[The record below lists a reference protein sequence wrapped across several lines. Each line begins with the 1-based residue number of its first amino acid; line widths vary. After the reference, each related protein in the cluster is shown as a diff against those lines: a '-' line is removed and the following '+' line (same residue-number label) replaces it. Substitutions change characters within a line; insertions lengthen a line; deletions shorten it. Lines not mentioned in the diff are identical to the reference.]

1 MSHRSKTTEEFAGQT
16 FDCVVTVCDNAREA
30 LPLFSGGEKDGASQ
44 FFRSVEFKGTDEE
57 VTAGVRAIRDEIK
70 AWITRTFGVNGGVK
84 VRIPEA
90 FKALGD
96 PVRLEIV
103 RRLVGR
109 ELCVCDI
116 LEAFKLSQPTV
127 SHHLKVLKYAGL
139 VTDRKDG
146 KWVYYRLNGERIGQM
161 MDVLGELNFGGP
173 IEPRRCGEEE

>member
-1 MSHRSKTTEEFAGQT
+1 MNVI
-16 FDCVVTVCDNAREA
+16 DA
-30 LPLFSGGEKDGASQ
+30 L
-44 FFRSVEFKGTDEE
+44 
-57 VTAGVRAIRDEIK
+57 
-70 AWITRTFGVNGGVK
+70 
-84 VRIPEA
+84 
-90 FKALGD
+90 KALGD

-116 LEAFKLSQPTV
+116 LDTFKLSQPTV

-146 KWVYYRLNGERIGQM
+146 KWVYYRLNVERIGQM
-161 MDVLGELNFGGP
+161 MDVLGELNVSGP